1 MGTRRYPL
9 NDSFFSYLYIV
20 TRNCFQIA
28 RRVRI
33 LITHE
38 SCQEVGLDFLS
49 TSGFKSKEKV
59 HEFCWTEAVRIFFE
73 RRSKSSMNDLKNVHP
88 NIKFICPHTSTNL
101 PFHDFSIS

>member
-59 HEFCWTEAVRIFFE
+59 REFCWTEAVRIFF
-73 RRSKSSMNDLKNVHP
+73 
-88 NIKFICPHTSTNL
+88 
-101 PFHDFSIS
+101 

>member
-28 RRVRI
+28 RRVRK

-38 SCQEVGLDFLS
+38 SCQEVGVDFLS

-59 HEFCWTEAVRIFFE
+59 HEFCWTEAVRIFFLSE
-73 RRSKSSMNDLKNVHP
+73 GQNRR
-88 NIKFICPHTSTNL
+88 
-101 PFHDFSIS
+101 